1 MATIERNSSSFSTKK
16 NNLQKPRLQRPPAP
30 GFDKIIVDL
39 GTPVPNVVVESR
51 SETIADNL
59 TSYLSAIDRTIDQTE
74 LDGTVKKPANK
85 VWQSIE
91 KSDKQS
97 FVAPKSKV
105 PSNSKK
111 RKTAKNTLAIQPQ
124 PQPLPQNIAKIP
136 RIPKVMKNQIPE
148 VKVKHF
154 SGSCNSYTE
163 NNSRQSTMIPSAT

>member
-1 MATIERNSSSFSTKK
+1 MAPKSEYHTT
-16 NNLQKPRLQRPPAP
+16 
-30 GFDKIIVDL
+30 
-39 GTPVPNVVVESR
+39 NVVVESR

-59 TSYLSAIDRTIDQTE
+59 TSYLSATFIDRTIDQTE

-91 KSDKQS
+91 QSDKQS
-97 FVAPKSKV
+97 FVARKSKV

-148 VKVKHF
+148 VKVEHF
-154 SGSCNSYTE
+154 SGWVQLFNLK
-163 NNSRQSTMIPSAT
+163 